1 MSSLTLTGGAS
12 PTTPPSG
19 KGKLFMKVDKKWYVM
34 DDTGTEY
41 MLEDVDHTHVEGDII
56 DLDKYTQ
63 NEIDNFTVD
72 AGYF

>member
-1 MSSLTLTGGAS
+1 MSALVLTGGLT
-12 PTTPPSG
+12 PTTPPTG
-19 KGKLFMKVDKKWYVM
+19 KGKLFLKTDKKWYVL

-41 MLEDVDHTHVEGDII
+41 MLVDDTHTHVEGDIL

-63 NEIDNFTVD
+63 NEIDNRTVD